1 MEKESP
7 RKKEYI
13 SNGKNAKR
21 KQAEAAAEDE
31 DEDDLHCFD
40 ASKFARIRT
49 NADSTE
55 TRMHMYL
62 SLQASCVQGQAVGGL
77 RSITLYR
84 ASRGRLHK
92 YIAAVERILQ
102 SDLSIPHEL
111 VEQPEER
118 DMNHP

>member
-1 MEKESP
+1 MRGCEIEAGPVLCKFGSRAAMEKSP

-55 TRMHMYL
+55 TRMHTEYV
-62 SLQASCVQGQAVGGL
+62 SFSADFL
-77 RSITLYR
+77 RPR
-84 ASRGRLHK
+84 AGSWRT
-92 YIAAVERILQ
+92 
-102 SDLSIPHEL
+102 
-111 VEQPEER
+111 
-118 DMNHP
+118 